1 MPFKK
6 AGPDHYIS
14 PTGRSYNGA
23 QVRLYYANGGKFPGE
38 KRAAAEA
45 RKPNS
50 VSAKPNSAKGLNYA
64 AGLRR

>member
-6 AGPDHYIS
+6 VGANQYVS

-23 QVRLYYANGGKFPGE
+23 QVRLYYSNGGKFPGE
-38 KRAAAEA
+38 KRSAAEMKQPA
-45 RKPNS
+45 LP
-50 VSAKPNSAKGLNYA
+50 KGGVNYA